1 MRIKSIIPVALV
13 FTAFGWAHTICAL
26 GRSGQDTPA
35 STAHASPQT
44 VNLPVVVRDK
54 HGIPAA
60 NLSTGDFTVTDNGR
74 PQTIQALTQ
83 ASGVPLQMGLLV
95 QTDGSMARALES
107 ERKAAEKFIELVLPA
122 SPSATSDSQAFL
134 IHFDREVELL
144 DDFTG
149 ARDRLINDI
158 DRLGPTHAA
167 ENTQG
172 PETTDTEGGRANSRN
187 RGPQL
192 YDAIYLAADDL
203 MKSKKGRKA
212 LIVFGNGLDGGSKES
227 LNEAIDAAE
236 RAGVSV
242 YTVYFRGD
250 EQRSDNGYS
259 GRRRDGM
266 GGGWPGRYPG
276 GGYPGGGYPGGGY
289 PGGGYPGG
297 GRGTSR
303 LPEAD
308 GRRIM
313 EEIATRTG
321 GVYFEAKKS
330 ADLMEIYSRAGQD
343 VLSQYLVSYSPDPS
357 SDDAD
362 FHKVVIKAVKGDLVV
377 NAPEGYYS
385 SKDDTK

>member
-44 VNLPVVVRDK
+44 VNLPIVVRDK
-54 HGIPAA
+54 HGLPAA
-60 NLSTGDFTVTDNGR
+60 LSVGDLTVTDNGR
-74 PQTIQALTQ
+74 PQTIQELTQ
-83 ASGVPLQMGLLV
+83 ASSAPLQMGLLV

-192 YDAIYLAADDL
+192 YDAIYLAADEL

-276 GGYPGGGYPGGGY
+276 GR
-289 PGGGYPGG
+289 YPGG

-343 VLSQYLVSYSPDPS
+343 VLSQYLMSYSPDPS
-357 SDDAD
+357 RDDAD
-362 FHKVVIKAVKGDLVV
+362 FHKVVIKAIKGDLVV

-385 SKDDTK
+385 SKDNSK

>member
-1 MRIKSIIPVALV
+1 
-13 FTAFGWAHTICAL
+13 
-26 GRSGQDTPA
+26 
-35 STAHASPQT
+35 
-44 VNLPVVVRDK
+44 
-54 HGIPAA
+54 
-60 NLSTGDFTVTDNGR
+60 
-74 PQTIQALTQ
+74 
-83 ASGVPLQMGLLV
+83 
-95 QTDGSMARALES
+95 
-107 ERKAAEKFIELVLPA
+107 AEKFIELVLPA
-122 SPSATSDSQAFL
+122 SPSATSASQAFL

-212 LIVFGNGLDGGSKES
+212 LIVFGNGLDAGSKES

-250 EQRSDNGYS
+250 EQRSDDGYT
-259 GRRRDGM
+259 GRRRGGM
-266 GGGWPGRYPG
+266 GGGWPGSG
-276 GGYPGGGYPGGGY
+276 GGWPGGY

-297 GRGTSR
+297 GRGSSR
-303 LPEAD
+303 LPQGD

-321 GVYFEAKKS
+321 GIYFEAKKT
-330 ADLMEIYSRAGQD
+330 ADLMDIYNRAAQD
-343 VLSQYLVSYSPDPS
+343 VLSQYLLSYSPDRS

-362 FHKVVIKAVKGDLVV
+362 FHKVVIKAAKGDLVV

-385 SKDDTK
+385 SKDNSK